1 MNKIMIIN
9 HKSFL
14 QNYFLLLINV
24 GTDFT
29 FEFNWITEEGKTEF
43 LNNTNAHLRDS
54 QNVS

>member
-1 MNKIMIIN
+1 MIIN